1 VNSCRRLAR
10 LSPGVRHEL
19 PMVLRSPSPVR
30 ADLTR
35 HMHERDA
42 TRSLADVHVV
52 VVAKAALELGIPGS
66 FTLDPAVG
74 TG

>member
-1 VNSCRRLAR
+1 
-10 LSPGVRHEL
+10 
-19 PMVLRSPSPVR
+19 
-30 ADLTR
+30 
-35 HMHERDA
+35 MHERDA